1 MTPRTVPA
9 FSHSNYI
16 SMFHFEMHPSVH
28 YIKEIICELSLLGVG
43 SLTSRQHYRLSCI
56 GPKELKLYEPP
67 REIKHNG
74 FGFVHSEDSVISRRN
89 KVRI

>member
-1 MTPRTVPA
+1 MKCLPA

-43 SLTSRQHYRLSCI
+43 GLTSRQHYRLSCM
-56 GPKELKLYEPP
+56 GPKELKLYEPLC
-67 REIKHNG
+67 ETKHNG
-74 FGFVHSEDSVISRRN
+74 FGFVHSESVISLDICP
-89 KVRI
+89 V